1 MLKLCLTNVAS
12 IRPALSLSLIIA
24 GQVPGFPSLPPLFIM
39 VLRLTSLRAAV
50 ALLALSSLAACS
62 KKNEDTPAPLATA
75 QSMNWTVDGANVTAS
90 SATADAS
97 GSNINV
103 VGGTSTGTSMGVS
116 VPKRTGTFGVGS
128 TGADAATTVYGINVG
143 TTPTTFVGK
152 SGTVVV
158 TTYSPSTTAGASN
171 IVGTFSFTGE
181 NFNTYPTSTSKVITN
196 GTFNVK
202 Y

>member
-1 MLKLCLTNVAS
+1 M
-12 IRPALSLSLIIA
+12 
-24 GQVPGFPSLPPLFIM
+24 G
-39 VLRLTSLRAAV
+39 LRLTSLRAAV
-50 ALLALSSLAACS
+50 ALLALSSLMACS
-62 KKNEDTPAPLATA
+62 KKSEDTPAPPASA
-75 QSMNWTVDGANVTAS
+75 QGMSWTVDGANVIAS

-116 VPKRTGTFGVGS
+116 VPKRTGTFVVGS
-128 TGADAATTVYGINVG
+128 TGADAATTVYGING
-143 TTPTTFVGK
+143 TTTNAFIGT

-171 IVGTFSFTGE
+171 IVGTFNFTGE
-181 NFNTYPTSTSKVITN
+181 NRTVPPTSTSKVITN